1 MATLLSTDKAL
12 VYAQE
17 AERKR
22 DWATAIDL
30 YKGVLTQFPKNKR
43 ALGGLNG
50 LKPKA
55 VQSLLQQAKDAQ
67 AAHHWGKS
75 QDFLSLAFQLA
86 PELPE
91 IGTALAQ
98 LQLENGDPAS
108 ALETA
113 GAVLASHPNR
123 EEAVSIKAIA
133 LRDLGRLKQAKD
145 LFETLP
151 ETADSVTNLAILARA
166 EGDKAKETH
175 LCAKAIELAPANP
188 SVHWNYANVQT
199 YKAGNAHLKQMRRLA
214 QDMDPK
220 DPQSAPLRMALF
232 KAYDDMDERDEAFSH
247 LQAANALSC
256 ASTRYDF
263 KKDALRYA
271 LSKNIF
277 ASTQLPETQS
287 RASGPIF
294 VTGLP
299 RSGTTLV
306 ERILAQD
313 PRAKACGELSFVE
326 RATSR
331 LMQRIIEGEI
341 KRFSDHILQELHTE
355 ILDGFSCHADKDHRV
370 IDKMP
375 LNFRWIGYICA
386 AIPEA
391 RIIHINRDP
400 MAVAWALYRHAFV
413 GLENGFSNAFEDI
426 AKFMV
431 LRRETMGFWK
441 DVCPAHILEISN
453 NDLVT
458 NAETITRQLA
468 EFTGLTWSPDWLHPE
483 RSEAAVLTASADQ
496 VRKPIY
502 TGSDADWRRY
512 APQLLPLE
520 NMLKS
525 AGLV

>member
-12 VYAQE
+12 AYAQD
-17 AERKR
+17 AERER
-22 DWATAIDL
+22 DWATAINL
-30 YKGVLTQFPKNKR
+30 YQGVLTQFPKNKR
-43 ALGGLNG
+43 ALHGLKG

-91 IGTALAQ
+91 IGRALAQ

-113 GAVLASHPNR
+113 GTMLATHPNR
-123 EEAVSIKAIA
+123 ADAVLIRAIA
-133 LRDLGRLKQAKD
+133 LRDLGRLKEARD

-151 ETADSVTNLAILARA
+151 ETSDSVTNLAILARA

-175 LCAKAIELAPANP
+175 LCAKAIELAPVNP

-232 KAYDDMDERDEAFSH
+232 KAYDDMDEREEAFSH

-256 ASTRYDF
+256 TATRYEF

-277 ASTQLPETQS
+277 ANTRLPEPQS
-287 RASGPIF
+287 QASGPIF

-331 LMQRIIEGEI
+331 LLQSVIEGKI
-341 KRFSDHILQELHTE
+341 KRFSDQVLQELRGE
-355 ILDGFSCHADKDHRV
+355 ILDGLSRYVGKDQRV

-375 LNFRWIGYICA
+375 LNFRWIGFICA

-400 MAVAWALYRHAFV
+400 MAVAWSLYRHAFV
-413 GLENGFSNAFEDI
+413 GRENGFSNAFEDI

-431 LRRETMGFWK
+431 LHREMMGFWQE
-441 DVCPAHILEISN
+441 VCPDHILEVSYK
-453 NDLVT
+453 DLVANPDAT
-458 NAETITRQLA
+458 TRKMA
-468 EFTGLTWSPDWLHPE
+468 HFTGLSWSQDWLHPE
-483 RSEAAVLTASADQ
+483 RSKAAVLTASADQ